1 MILTALFDT
10 KCIVS
15 DAGLAWRRDSTAQH
29 GSTSSRYSPSA
40 LHGSLLAA
48 CCLLLAACCLLL
60 AACCLQ
66 SSVKRAETLTRH
78 QQNAAIRLSR
88 HQDWR
93 NAGQDVQRR
102 CWLLNTQSA
111 RNAQLGDL

>member
-60 AACCLQ
+60 A
-66 SSVKRAETLTRH
+66 VKRKTSRNL
-78 QQNAAIRLSR
+78 NAPSAKRCHPPVAPPGLAQCR
-88 HQDWR
+88 
-93 NAGQDVQRR
+93 AG
-102 CWLLNTQSA
+102 CPTPLLAPQY
-111 RNAQLGDL
+111 

>member
-1 MILTALFDT
+1 MTCLAT
-10 KCIVS
+10 
-15 DAGLAWRRDSTAQH
+15 GLDSTTWFDFE
-29 GSTSSRYSPSA
+29 SLFTVRTSRFVA
-40 LHGSLLAA
+40 CCLLLAA

-78 QQNAAIRLSR
+78 QQSAAIRLSR

-93 NAGQDVQRR
+93 NVGQDVQRR

-111 RNAQLGDL
+111 RN